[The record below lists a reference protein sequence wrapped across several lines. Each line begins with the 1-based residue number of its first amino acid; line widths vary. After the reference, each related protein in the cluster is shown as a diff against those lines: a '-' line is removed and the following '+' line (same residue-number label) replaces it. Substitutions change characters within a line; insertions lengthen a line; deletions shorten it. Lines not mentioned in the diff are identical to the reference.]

1 MHVSSPFTCDRHV
14 RGFEHAR
21 VYTSLIIVYSLNSGK
36 LIYDSLSLARVQ
48 FRSTCISL
56 RTRTLVTPQQART
69 TGICTHLLKL
79 STPPFSLPLQT
90 VKEGRETPLFN
101 IVWFTTKASKR
112 TLQVGI
118 FSLCLSLALA
128 LYTAF
133 IPPFAL

>member
-21 VYTSLIIVYSLNSGK
+21 VYTSIIIVYSLDSGK

-79 STPPFSLPLQT
+79 STPLFLSALANGKGGKRNAFIKHCLIHNKGFKKIVAGRHPPF
-90 VKEGRETPLFN
+90 
-101 IVWFTTKASKR
+101 
-112 TLQVGI
+112 
-118 FSLCLSLALA
+118 FSSVLLSL
-128 LYTAF
+128 
-133 IPPFAL
+133 